1 MKIPILHLFLGLIFL
16 PPLVFSVE
24 KKVYIVYFGEHD
36 GTKTFDE
43 IEEFHHS
50 YLNSVKESEEDAKS
64 SLIYSYKNSVN
75 GFAAKLTPN
84 EASKLSGVWPESPSF
99 SDVGMDPVP
108 SRWKGV
114 VCQEG
119 NYFNQTNCN
128 RKIIGARYFYKGFT
142 TSHGGVNPSDDY
154 VSPWDADGHGS
165 HTASISAGRR
175 VNYAAAFG
183 GAARGT
189 ATGGAP
195 LAHIAIYKA
204 CWAVPGK
211 PKADGNACYDEDILA
226 ALDAAIGDGVDV
238 LSISLGFESYDSMDK
253 DILAIG
259 SFHALSNNIL
269 TVCAAGNLGPK
280 PSTLSNTAP
289 WVITVA
295 ATSIDR
301 QFYSPVYL
309 GNGVEIPGFSIS
321 ENTRNVMYPLVY
333 AKDAAMPGVSQGSAT
348 YCQDGSLDPC
358 KVNGK
363 IVLCFIGSGKILDQ
377 GIEVKKAGGV
387 GMIIAHPQSDG
398 ARVIYYG
405 VQFVP
410 TTEVMYDDAVQI
422 IQYMYSTMYPTA
434 TIMPVQ
440 SRTDIA
446 PYVAGFS
453 SRGPNKLDPYL
464 LKPDISAP
472 GVSIL
477 AAWSPA
483 SSPTK
488 LPFDHRSVQYNL
500 QEGTSMACPHV
511 SGAAALLRAAHPDWS
526 GAAIKSA
533 LMTTATLTN
542 TKKQDIGDFG
552 LGGAASPFA
561 IGAGNFNPV
570 QATDPG
576 LVYDITYEDYL
587 YYICA
592 TNPGFINKANPQF
605 SCPSQQVPY
614 YLNYPA
620 IVIPNLYGTV
630 TLSRTVTNV
639 CNCRST
645 YTVSSIASPQVGI
658 YITPSVLYFDQIG
671 QTQKFTVSLYRTN
684 DESVKNHYVYGTYS
698 WNDGVHN
705 VRSVFAVFVS

>member
-84 EASKLSGVWPESPSF
+84 EASKLSEMKEVTSVIPSHGKYRPMTTRSWDFVGLNEYSTSKMGGNLLSEAQYGRNQIIGFIDSGVWPESPSF

-472 GVSIL
+472 GV
-477 AAWSPA
+477 
-483 SSPTK
+483 T
-488 LPFDHRSVQYNL
+488 
-500 QEGTSMACPHV
+500 
-511 SGAAALLRAAHPDWS
+511 
-526 GAAIKSA
+526 
-533 LMTTATLTN
+533 TLTN